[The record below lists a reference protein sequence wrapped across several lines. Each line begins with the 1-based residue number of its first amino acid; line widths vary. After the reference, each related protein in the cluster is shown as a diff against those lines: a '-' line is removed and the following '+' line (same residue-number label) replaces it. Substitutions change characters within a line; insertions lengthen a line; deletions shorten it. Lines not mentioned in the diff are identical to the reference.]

1 LTGDCQKDFSFC
13 PLQIYDGFLLVPV
26 RFPLYFNGNV
36 TANVSKICNRFKN
49 ATIQRRGWSLQYLD
63 ELATKQTWSKDVAD
77 LLRKAEGLQTTE
89 GVFVVFV

>member
-1 LTGDCQKDFSFC
+1 MMVSFR
-13 PLQIYDGFLLVPV
+13 FLSVSLCI
-26 RFPLYFNGNV
+26 LMWNV

-63 ELATKQTWSKDVAD
+63 ELDTKQTWSKDVAD